1 MIATFEMVLIHGKS
15 SVDVCLSKYD
25 DSDQQWWGGFRQK
38 SDNALKQQQLIN
50 FCKCHSWAVIISADG
65 HESYLWSQ
73 FKIET
78 FPIADDI
85 VIGWR
90 YNALDPTFHQ
100 LAVLLIIRVRSEKE
114 TPQGSQ
120 HEDGQKDE
128 DDGSGTVHQVQ
139 SGSPTD

>member
-1 MIATFEMVLIHGKS
+1 MFAFQNMAIVTN
-15 SVDVCLSKYD
+15 
-25 DSDQQWWGGFRQK
+25 SDGVVFDRKVTMRW
-38 SDNALKQQQLIN
+38 N
-50 FCKCHSWAVIISADG
+50 FCNCHSWGVIISADG

-73 FKIET
+73 FEIET

-85 VIGWR
+85 VIGLR

-128 DDGSGTVHQVQ
+128 DDGSGIVQ
-139 SGSPTD
+139 QLQTGSPTDQK